1 LASKAISGQI
11 PTKNN
16 HRGGIVADSNLL
28 SRIKLGTSNAKLVKW
43 PGSEELVS
51 LRILSL
57 QERQE
62 AGFATE
68 RHFKT
73 SGIDL
78 NMATATDYDE
88 EKAIQMLW
96 RALKDPKEN
105 APLCKD
111 IGGFRC
117 ALTREEKTTLID
129 EYLTFERDCAPS
141 PENLTAEEFDL
152 FVSEVKKTPEE
163 MLSASYST
171 SMLKKLCKSLA
182 SQLAIALSR
191 NSSGSAAQGTLSNS
205 DATTQD
211 GNQ

>member
-1 LASKAISGQI
+1 
-11 PTKNN
+11 
-16 HRGGIVADSNLL
+16 VADSNLL
-28 SRIKLGTSNAKLVKW
+28 SRIKLGTANTKMVKW

-78 NMATATDYDE
+78 NMATAPDYDE
-88 EKAIQMLW
+88 EKAVQMLW
-96 RALKDPKEN
+96 RALRDPN
-105 APLCKD
+105 GNVPLCKS
-111 IGGFRC
+111 IGEFRC
-117 ALTREEKTTLID
+117 ALTREDKTTLID

-141 PENLTAEEFDL
+141 PDNLTEDEFDQ
-152 FVSEVKKTPEE
+152 FVSELKKTPDEI
-163 MLSASYST
+163 LSGNYST
-171 SMLKKLCKSLA
+171 SMLKKLCRSLA

-191 NSSGSAAQGTLSNS
+191 NFSGSATPETQSSSN
-205 DATTQD
+205 ATIPD